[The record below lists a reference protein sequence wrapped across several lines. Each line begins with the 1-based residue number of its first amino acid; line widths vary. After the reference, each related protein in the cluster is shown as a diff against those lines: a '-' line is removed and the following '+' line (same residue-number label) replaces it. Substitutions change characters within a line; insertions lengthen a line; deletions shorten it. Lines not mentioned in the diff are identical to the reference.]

1 MFNRSNNGI
10 PGVAKRAFFPEPSGE
25 NVHGISVNLDETL
38 YAAEKSLGEDWLR
51 KEEDEA
57 WAHVRM

>member
-10 PGVAKRAFFPEPSGE
+10 PGVAKRGFSPEPSGE
-25 NVHGISVNLDETL
+25 NIHEIFMNLDETL

-51 KEEDEA
+51 QEEDEA
-57 WAHVRM
+57 WAYLQI